1 MSSLDSPGPAT
12 PASAVGALLASTE
25 EELLARLG
33 SLALGES
40 LGFGPADVGRY
51 VRVGRRWLETQAESL
66 RDLLCLAPAVL
77 AAREIAAGDD
87 AVLATAIADVLLGV
101 YGLPTAATAA
111 LLITRRGLDNLCSW
125 Q

>member
-1 MSSLDSPGPAT
+1 MRSLDSPGPAT
-12 PASAVGALLASTE
+12 PADTVGVLLTSSE

-40 LGFGPADVGRY
+40 LGFGPADTGRY
-51 VRVGRRWLETQAESL
+51 VRVGRRWLQTQAESL
-66 RDLLCLAPAVL
+66 RDLLCMSEAVL
-77 AAREIAAGDD
+77 AAREVAAGED

-111 LLITRRGLDNLCSW
+111 LLITRRGLDNLCSS

>member
-12 PASAVGALLASTE
+12 PAGAVGVLLPSTE

-33 SLALGES
+33 ALALGES
-40 LGFGPADVGRY
+40 LGFGPADIGRH
-51 VRVGRRWLETQAESL
+51 VRVGRRWLETQADSL
-66 RDLLCLAPAVL
+66 RDLLCLSPAVL

-111 LLITRRGLDNLCSW
+111 LLITRRGLDNLCS
-125 Q
+125 